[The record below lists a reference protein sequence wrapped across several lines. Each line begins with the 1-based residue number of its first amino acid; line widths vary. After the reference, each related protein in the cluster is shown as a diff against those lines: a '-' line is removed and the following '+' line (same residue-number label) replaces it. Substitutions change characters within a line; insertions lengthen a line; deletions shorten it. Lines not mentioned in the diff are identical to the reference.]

1 METSNDV
8 VVGVDG
14 SETSL
19 AAAEQAAEEAALRG
33 TGLRVVQA
41 LSWPSAP
48 ALPGVTVEGSAAET
62 FYSWAETSVDE
73 AVSRA
78 RSVAPDVEVTGSV
91 ALGEVLPVLTEL
103 SGSASLLVVGGKG
116 KGGFRGLLL
125 GSIATHLASHSRCPL
140 LVVRG
145 TAEPSG
151 PIVAGVDGSAANR
164 DAIAFAFAEASLRGA
179 DLVAAH
185 TWSEASAPSP
195 VRRELSGPDAREPG
209 EPRPGELREERKAL
223 LSEALAGYAERYPD
237 VHVEHHV
244 VRGGAREGL
253 VDVSKGA
260 RMLVVGARGH
270 GGFTGM
276 LLGSVSHAVLHH
288 AHCPVVVV
296 PSKGDR

>member
-48 ALPGVTVEGSAAET
+48 ALPGVTVEGSAAEI

-103 SGSASLLVVGGKG
+103 SGSALLLVVGGKG
-116 KGGFRGLLL
+116 KGGFKGLLL
-125 GSIATHLASHSRCPL
+125 GSIATHLASHSRCPV

-145 TAEPSG
+145 AAEPSG

-179 DLVAAH
+179 DLVVAH
-185 TWSEASAPSP
+185 TWSESSAPSP
-195 VRRELSGPDAREPG
+195 VRRDPSGQYAG
-209 EPRPGELREERKAL
+209 EPGELREERKAL

-253 VDVSKGA
+253 VDASKGA

-276 LLGSVSHAVLHH
+276 RLGSVSHAVLHH